1 MEVKLILRNG
11 FPITGESKFDL
22 PHSIHGWDHLVLDI
36 PTDGYDSCGAL
47 YLTQPEINSR
57 TISMLPVESVEQEFL
72 EYKIKSVIYKQDY
85 IQVEFITQKYLDV
98 ERLFISKSLYQQL
111 N

>member
-22 PHSIHGWDHLVLDI
+22 PHNIHGWNHLVLDI
-36 PTDGYDSCGAL
+36 PTDGYDSYGAL
-47 YLTQPEINSR
+47 YLTQLEINSR
-57 TISMLPVESVEQEFL
+57 TIEILPVGSVEQEFL
-72 EYKIKSVIYKQDY
+72 EYKIKSVIYKQNC

-98 ERLFISKSLYQQL
+98 ERLLINKSSY
-111 N
+111 